1 MATDFTELQMS
12 NAKMKDY
19 HLDPVKKPGK
29 GMIHMVK
36 RNINFDNLATN
47 SGQAVALDDTY
58 PIATLRK
65 GDIVIAAGVNV
76 LTATTAA
83 CVFDLGG
90 TDVDGLVDGVVGD
103 AATAEQV
110 KAARGV
116 LLPMYVVTAAG
127 EDISLSATI
136 ASPAGGEVEA
146 WMLIF
151 RGGEE

>member
-1 MATDFTELQMS
+1 
-12 NAKMKDY
+12 
-19 HLDPVKKPGK
+19 
-29 GMIHMVK
+29 
-36 RNINFDNLATN
+36 
-47 SGQAVALDDTY
+47 LDDTY

-76 LTATTAA
+76 LTATTDV

-90 TDVDGLVDGVVGD
+90 TDTDGLVDGVVGN

-127 EDISLSATI
+127 EDIKLTATI

-146 WMLIF
+146 WLLIF
-151 RGGEE
+151 RGGE